1 MALLDQCLELRTTS
15 THLQVDVALRLH
27 WGCQMLFPCVCASL
41 HYWLALCK
49 RMYTNVWTQTMLEAL
64 VDACMPLFAL
74 MKAMYTQPWE
84 NLQQMLLQRF

>member
-1 MALLDQCLELRTTS
+1 
-15 THLQVDVALRLH
+15 
-27 WGCQMLFPCVCASL
+27 
-41 HYWLALCK
+41 
-49 RMYTNVWTQTMLEAL
+49 MLEAL